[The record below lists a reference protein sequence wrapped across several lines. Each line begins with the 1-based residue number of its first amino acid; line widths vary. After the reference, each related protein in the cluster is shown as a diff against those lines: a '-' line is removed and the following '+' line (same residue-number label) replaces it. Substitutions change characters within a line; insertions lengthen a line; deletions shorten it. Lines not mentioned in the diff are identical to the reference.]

1 MILALAL
8 SLAVQGSDPPVTV
21 KINHDQFSSGDH
33 ARVYVETAR
42 DGYLVVL
49 HADPD
54 GRIRV
59 LFPTDPRDDDFIRG
73 GRRFEVRG
81 RSDRDAFQ
89 VEGDEGS
96 GTVLAAV
103 SSDPLNFDPFV
114 RNDHWDF
121 RALGGPSRAVTNDPL
136 AQLLDIVQRMSG
148 DSSGRFDYDQ
158 ATYVVRSSRYASR
171 YGYGYGYGYD
181 DPYHFGI
188 GLSFGY
194 PYGFGYYNAF
204 YNPFCDPF
212 WGCYGGFG
220 YPYSYGFGYG
230 FIYRTRIYR
239 PRPFVFD
246 NLGRQFAT
254 TRTLVMPTG
263 RDRVESFPV
272 RPRTERSAPVSIR
285 NRGMDSPAP
294 RVAPRPSSNP
304 RSRPSISRGW
314 SGGGSRGAPAPRSF
328 GGGRSGGSSG
338 SGGSRG
344 AGGRRH

>member
-8 SLAVQGSDPPVTV
+8 SLAVQGSNPPVTV
-21 KINHDQFSSGDH
+21 HINHDQFSSGDH
-33 ARVYVETAR
+33 ARVYVETAQ

-81 RSDRDAFQ
+81 RGNRDAFQ

-103 SSDPLNFDPFV
+103 SSDPLTFDAFV

-121 RALGGPSRAVTNDPL
+121 RALGGPSRTVTNDPL

-148 DSSGRFDYDQ
+148 DSSGAARFDYDQ
-158 ATYVVRSSRYASR
+158 ATYVVRSYRFASR
-171 YGYGYGYGYD
+171 YGYGY

-194 PYGFGYYNAF
+194 PYRFGYYNAF
-204 YNPFCDPF
+204 YDPFCDPF

-220 YPYSYGFGYG
+220 YPYGFGYG
-230 FIYRTRIYR
+230 FTYRPRIYR
-239 PRPFVFD
+239 PLPFVFS
-246 NLGRQFAT
+246 NTFGNGFSRVGTSQF
-254 TRTLVMPTG
+254 VMPV
-263 RDRVESFPV
+263 RDRVTPIEV
-272 RPRTERSAPVSIR
+272 RPRTGFSQPAPIRSRGSEPRVSR
-285 NRGMDSPAP
+285 PAP
-294 RVAPRPSSNP
+294 RSSGG
-304 RSRPSISRGW
+304 RPSISRGW
-314 SGGGSRGAPAPRSF
+314 SGGSSRPAPRSF
-328 GGGRSGGSSG
+328 GGGRSGG
-338 SGGSRG
+338 GG
-344 AGGRRH
+344 GGRRH

>member
-1 MILALAL
+1 MMLALAL
-8 SLAVQGSDPPVTV
+8 SLAVQGSNPPVTV
-21 KINHDQFSSGDH
+21 KINHDQFSSGDR
-33 ARVYVETAR
+33 ARVYVEAAQ

-49 HADPD
+49 HADAA

-59 LFPTDPRDDDFIRG
+59 LFPIDPRDDDFIRG
-73 GRRFEVRG
+73 DKKVEIRG
-81 RSDRDAFQ
+81 RNDRDAFQ
-89 VEGDEGS
+89 VDGDEGS

-103 SSDPLNFDPFV
+103 SRDPLNFDAFV

-121 RALGGPSRAVTNDPL
+121 RALGGPSQTVTDDPL
-136 AQLLDIVQRMSG
+136 AKLFDIVQRMAG

-158 ATYVVRSSRYASR
+158 ATYVVRSYRYASR
-171 YGYGYGYGYD
+171 YGNGYGYD

-194 PYGFGYYNAF
+194 PYRFGYYNAF
-204 YNPFCDPF
+204 YDPFCDPF

-239 PRPFVFD
+239 PRPFVFG
-246 NLGRQFAT
+246 NFGRQFAA
-254 TRTLVMPTG
+254 TRTLVMPAG

-272 RPRTERSAPVSIR
+272 RPRTERSDPVSIR
-285 NRGMDSPAP
+285 NRGMDSRAP
-294 RVAPRPSSNP
+294 RVAPRPSSSP
-304 RSRPSISRGW
+304 RSRPSVSRGG

-328 GGGRSGGSSG
+328 GGGRSGGSGG

-344 AGGRRH
+344 VGGRRH

>member
-8 SLAVQGSDPPVTV
+8 SLAVQGSNPPVTV
-21 KINHDQFSSGDH
+21 KINHDQFSSGER
-33 ARVYVETAR
+33 ARVYVEAAQ

-49 HADPD
+49 HADAD
-54 GRIRV
+54 GRVRV
-59 LFPTDPRDDDFIRG
+59 LFPLDPRDDDFIRG

-81 RSDRDAFQ
+81 RGDRDAFQ

-103 SSDPLNFDPFV
+103 SRDPLSFDAFV

-121 RALGGPSRAVTNDPL
+121 RALGGPSQTVTDDPL
-136 AQLLDIVQRMSG
+136 AKLFDIVQRMAG

-158 ATYVVRSSRYASR
+158 ATYVVRSYRYASR
-171 YGYGYGYGYD
+171 YGYGYD

-194 PYGFGYYNAF
+194 PYRFGYYNAF
-204 YNPFCDPF
+204 YDPFCDPF

-239 PRPFVFD
+239 PRPFVFA
-246 NLGRQFAT
+246 NFGTQFAT
-254 TRTLVMPTG
+254 TRTVVTPAG
-263 RDRVESFPV
+263 RDRFESFPV
-272 RPRTERSAPVSIR
+272 RPRTERREPVSIR
-285 NRGMDSPAP
+285 NRGIDSPGP
-294 RVAPRPSSNP
+294 RVAPRPSSSP
-304 RSRPSISRGW
+304 RSRPSTSRGW
-314 SGGGSRGAPAPRSF
+314 SRGSGGGSRGSPAPRSF
-328 GGGRSGGSSG
+328 GGGRSGS

-344 AGGRRH
+344 VGGRRH